1 MSAPENAEKQKEDS
15 GQSSYLLWNIISI
28 HGKQYLNFS
37 VRSMSQAHRAKFVT
51 FSRFFVAKT

>member
-37 VRSMSQAHRAKFVT
+37 VRSMSQADFLLPKHRHLVWL
-51 FSRFFVAKT
+51 